1 MTRTRH
7 RWRRSAA
14 GGLALPA
21 LERLVAIVDEQNEGP
36 IHSRVAGTPETRTK
50 NER

>member
-7 RWRRSAA
+7 RWRRRAA

-21 LERLVAIVDEQNEGP
+21 LEHLDALINEQAKGP
-36 IHSRVAGTPETRTK
+36 TRSRMAGTPGTRTK